1 MRDVTLRVTPMFA
14 ARTNWNLQANRF
26 SRALQNHRAT
36 GKVLFDLTASNPT
49 TCGFAYPAEE
59 ILSALANRRAL
70 EYSPESKGLRRAR
83 EAVAEYY
90 QDRPGFGICAGSV
103 DPERIILTAG
113 TSEAYNYIFRLLCE
127 PGDEIL
133 FPAPSYPLLE
143 YLAGLN
149 DVRLVP
155 YPLFYDHGWHID
167 FAALSA
173 ALTPR
178 SRAVLVVHPNNPTGS
193 FVMPKEATELH
204 SICAEREMAIV
215 ADEVFLDYAAE
226 SKPHSTFAFDG
237 PALAF
242 TLSGLSKISALPQMK
257 LAWLVASGP
266 QPLVR
271 RAMERLEIIADTFL
285 SAGTPVQLALPKL
298 LGIRGQMQRQLQN
311 RIAANLAHLDAAL
324 VANKLISRLDRQG
337 GWYAVLRVPVA
348 GSDEDLAVALL
359 EKNSVLVHPGRFFDF
374 RQDGFL
380 VLSLITPETVFREGV
395 RRLLEFFSGN

>member
-1 MRDVTLRVTPMFA
+1 MFA
-14 ARTNWNLQANRF
+14 ARTNWNLQTNRF
-26 SRALQNHRAT
+26 ARALENHRAN
-36 GKVLFDLTASNPT
+36 GKALLDLTASNPT
-49 TCGFAYPAEE
+49 TCGFEYPEKE
-59 ILSALANRRAL
+59 ILSALADPRAL
-70 EYSPESKGLRRAR
+70 EYSAESNGLRSAR

-90 QDRPGFGICAGSV
+90 SGRPGFGICAGSV

-113 TSEAYNYIFRLLCE
+113 TSEAYSYIFRLLCE

-143 YLAGLN
+143 YLAAFN

-155 YPLFYDHGWHID
+155 YPLFYDHGWHLD
-167 FAALSA
+167 FAALRA
-173 ALTPR
+173 ALSSR

-193 FVMPKEATELH
+193 FVMPKEAVELH
-204 SICAEREMAIV
+204 SICVEREMAIV

-257 LAWLVASGP
+257 LAWLAASGP
-266 QPLVR
+266 QPVVQ

-285 SAGTPVQLALPKL
+285 SPGTPVQLALPKL
-298 LGIRGQMQRQLQN
+298 LGIRGEMQRQLQS
-311 RIAANLAHLDAAL
+311 RINTNLTHLDAAL
-324 VANKLISRLDRQG
+324 AEGKSVSRLDRQG
-337 GWYAVLRVPVA
+337 GWYAILRVPST

-359 EKNSVLVHPGRFFDF
+359 EKYSVLVHPGRFFDF
-374 RQDGFL
+374 RQDGFV
-380 VLSLITPETVFREGV
+380 VLSLITPEAEFREGV
-395 RRLLEFFSGN
+395 KRMLEFFGDTSR

>member
-1 MRDVTLRVTPMFA
+1 MFT
-14 ARTNWNLQANRF
+14 ARTNWNLQTNRF
-26 SRALQNHRAT
+26 AHALENHRNS
-36 GKVLFDLTASNPT
+36 GKALLDLTASNPT
-49 TCGFAYPAEE
+49 TCGFKYPEQE
-59 ILSALANRRAL
+59 ILSALADPRAL
-70 EYSPESKGLRRAR
+70 EYSPESKGLRSAR

-90 QDRPGFGICAGSV
+90 SGRPGFGICAGSV

-113 TSEAYNYIFRLLCE
+113 TSEAYSYIFRLLCE

-143 YLAGLN
+143 YLATLN

-155 YPLFYDHGWHID
+155 YPLFYDHGWHMD
-167 FAALSA
+167 LAALRA

-204 SICAEREMAIV
+204 SICAEREMAII
-215 ADEVFLDYAAE
+215 ADEVFLDYSAE

-257 LAWLVASGP
+257 LAWLVSSGP
-266 QPLVR
+266 QPLVQH
-271 RAMERLEIIADTFL
+271 AMERLEIIADTFL
-285 SAGTPVQLALPKL
+285 SPGTPVQLASPKL
-298 LGIRGQMQRQLQN
+298 LAIREEMQRQLQT
-311 RIAANLAHLDAAL
+311 RIAANLAHLESA
-324 VANKLISRLDRQG
+324 VTANKLLSRLDRQG
-337 GWYAVLRVPVA
+337 GWYATLRVPA
-348 GSDEDLAVALL
+348 TGSDEDLAVTLL
-359 EKNSVLVHPGRFFDF
+359 ETHDVLVHPGRFFDF

-380 VLSLITPETVFREGV
+380 VLSLITRESDFREGV
-395 RRLLEFFSGN
+395 RRLLAHFSTAQQQSDRILK

>member
-1 MRDVTLRVTPMFA
+1 MFT
-14 ARTNWNLQANRF
+14 ARTNWNLQTNRF
-26 SRALQNHRAT
+26 ARALENHRSS
-36 GKVLFDLTASNPT
+36 GKALLDLTASNPT
-49 TCGFAYPAEE
+49 TCGFAYPAQE
-59 ILSALANRRAL
+59 ILGALADPRAL
-70 EYSPESKGLRRAR
+70 EYSPESKGLRSAR
-83 EAVAEYY
+83 ESVAAYY
-90 QDRPGFGICAGSV
+90 EGRPGFGICAGRV

-113 TSEAYNYIFRLLCE
+113 TSEAYTYIFRLLCE

-167 FAALSA
+167 LAALRS

-193 FVMPKEATELH
+193 FVMPKEATDLH
-204 SICAEREMAIV
+204 AICAEHEMAIV
-215 ADEVFLDYAAE
+215 ADEVFLDYSAA
-226 SKPHSTFAFDG
+226 SKPHSTFALDG
-237 PALAF
+237 EALAF

-266 QPLVR
+266 QALVQPT
-271 RAMERLEIIADTFL
+271 MERLEIIADTFL
-285 SAGTPVQLALPKL
+285 SPGTPVQLALPKL
-298 LGIRGQMQRQLQN
+298 LGIRENMQRQLQS

-324 VANKLISRLDRQG
+324 ATNNFISRLDRQG
-337 GWYAVLRVPVA
+337 GWYATLRIPA
-348 GSDEDLAVALL
+348 TGSDEDVAVALL
-359 EKNSVLVHPGRFFDF
+359 ETHDVLVHPGRFFDF

-380 VLSLITPETVFREGV
+380 VLSLITLESEFREGV
-395 RRLLEFFSGN
+395 RRLLDHFGGPQ